1 MWTKEKTVQKQY
13 SSISCRSRERRK
25 RIVKQ
30 QLAMTKKKTLV
41 RVNLT
46 KFWPCPP
53 NKVNVC
59 LSVCL
64 RDLCLSF
71 LFYMW
76 ACDEGSERVGGNVGT
91 EGQKSSEWTIPFSF
105 GKERRERDEWN
116 NHLLPYMLRRDQPSF
131 TLLPRNRV
139 QKLQLEM
146 NSPRLAV
153 QTYDKPNAAKQ

>member
-13 SSISCRSRERRK
+13 SSRSCRSRERRK

-30 QLAMTKKKTLV
+30 QLALTKKKTLV

-76 ACDEGSERVGGNVGT
+76 ACYEGSERVGGNVGT

-105 GKERRERDEWN
+105 GKERREMNGITISCHTCCGETS
-116 NHLLPYMLRRDQPSF
+116 LPSLCFPAIVCRSYS
-131 TLLPRNRV
+131 
-139 QKLQLEM
+139 QK
-146 NSPRLAV
+146 
-153 QTYDKPNAAKQ
+153 